1 MIFFRFFSVFM
12 SLISRSVFSFV
23 LSLFWVHA
31 VRAAPADSASK
42 TAAATKSDVAKPD
55 YVLQPSDLIRIQ
67 IFQEDD
73 LNREVRISQEY
84 TVKLPLV
91 DTVDLKDKTARQA
104 EEHIRDLYGRDFL
117 AKPQVNLFVLEYAP
131 RRVFVAGAVAT
142 PGVVLF
148 QQEQGLTLIDAI
160 SRAGSFNRLADKKRV
175 TLKRTKP
182 DGSTETFTINVDDV
196 MKGDTNQTWPLQP
209 NDVITIPEKIL

>member
-1 MIFFRFFSVFM
+1 M
-12 SLISRSVFSFV
+12 
-23 LSLFWVHA
+23 
-31 VRAAPADSASK
+31 AAPADSASK
-42 TAAATKSDVAKPD
+42 TAASTKSDAAKPD
-55 YVLQPSDLIRIQ
+55 YILQPSDLIRIQ

-104 EEHIRDLYGRDFL
+104 EEYIRVLYGRDFL

>member
-1 MIFFRFFSVFM
+1 M
-12 SLISRSVFSFV
+12 SN
-23 LSLFWVHA
+23 
-31 VRAAPADSASK
+31 
-42 TAAATKSDVAKPD
+42 ATKLIACLFLTALAVVAAQQDGKSRQSTGKLEQSKLD
-55 YVLQPSDLIRIQ
+55 YVLQASDLIRVQ

-73 LNREVRISQEY
+73 LNREVRISQEN

-91 DTVDLKDKTARQA
+91 DTVSLKDKTVRQA

-131 RRVFVAGAVAT
+131 RRVFIAGAVNK

-160 SRAGSFNRLADKKRV
+160 SRAESFNRLADKKRV
-175 TLKRTKP
+175 TLKRTKS
-182 DGSTETFTINVDDV
+182 DGSTETFTINVEDL
-196 MKGDTNQTWPLQP
+196 MKGDSNQTWPLQP
-209 NDVITIPEKIL
+209 NDVINVPEKIL